1 MVSTKTTGVDP
12 KQPKIWTESEIAK
25 MSLDQFDKY
34 ENEIREAISEGRVR
48 RG

>member
-1 MVSTKTTGVDP
+1 M
-12 KQPKIWTESEIAK
+12 K